1 MNDPYFDNL
10 RHTFKEAVTKISAFQ
25 VSFLHHWYITLIIIL
40 NMQNRAAQTREIVRA
55 FRPSHDRRRKEFEA
69 KMTGMSIVYTLLVY
83 DYTEHIIYNI
93 F

>member
-1 MNDPYFDNL
+1 
-10 RHTFKEAVTKISAFQ
+10 
-25 VSFLHHWYITLIIIL
+25 
-40 NMQNRAAQTREIVRA
+40 MQNRAAQTREIVRA